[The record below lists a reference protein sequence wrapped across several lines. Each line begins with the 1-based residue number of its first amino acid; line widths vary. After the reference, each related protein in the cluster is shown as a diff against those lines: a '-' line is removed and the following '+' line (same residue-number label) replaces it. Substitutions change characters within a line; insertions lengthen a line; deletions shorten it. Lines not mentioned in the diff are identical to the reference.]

1 MGGVEMIRF
10 LILAGYAGLMMY
22 LQVTD
27 KLNQFINVHYQYLAV
42 MSTVIALGL
51 ALFQL
56 YTWVKEDPKAEHDK
70 DHEHHHEHEH
80 DDHDHGLKKPY
91 QRGIAYVLLALPIIV
106 GTLFPTVSL
115 NTTIVEAKGFQFPLS
130 KESVGDPQMETQY
143 LQPNTSLYY
152 NKEDYQEQMDALMAK
167 YGDQDSLQITDE
179 NYLEVMELIYNYPS
193 EFIGRKISYEGFV
206 FQTKDDA
213 KDTFVFRFGIIH
225 CVADSGV
232 FGLRVTLPEDT
243 EVTNDQW
250 VRIDGE
256 IASEFYAP
264 FKRNLPMVNVE
275 SATPIAIPENQYV
288 YRTF

>member
-1 MGGVEMIRF
+1 MGGVRMIRF
-10 LILAGYAGLMMY
+10 LILAGYAGLMMF
-22 LQVTD
+22 LQVTG
-27 KLNQFINVHYQYLAV
+27 KLDQFINVHYQYLAIL
-42 MSTVIALGL
+42 STVLALIL

-56 YTWVKEDPKAEHDK
+56 YTWVKENPQAAGEKT
-70 DHEHHHEHEH
+70 EHHHEQEKAQEE
-80 DDHDHGLKKPY
+80 HDHGLKRPY
-91 QRGIAYVLLALPIIV
+91 QRGLAYLLLALPIIV
-106 GTLFPTVSL
+106 GTMFPTVSL
-115 NTTIVEAKGFQFPLS
+115 STTIVEAKGFQFPLS

-152 NKEDYQEQMDALMAK
+152 NKEDYQKQMDELMTK

-193 EFIGRKISYEGFV
+193 DFIGRKIHYEGFV
-206 FQTKDDA
+206 FQAEDQA
-213 KDTFVFRFGIIH
+213 TFVFRFGIIH

-232 FGLRVTLPEDT
+232 FGLRVNLPQDV

-250 VRIDGE
+250 IAVDGV

-264 FKRNLPMVNVE
+264 FKRNLPMVE
-275 SATPIAIPENQYV
+275 AQTITPIAPPENQYV

>member
-1 MGGVEMIRF
+1 MIRF

-42 MSTVIALGL
+42 MSTVIALIL

-56 YTWVKEDPKAEHDK
+56 YTWVKEDPKA
-70 DHEHHHEHEH
+70 DHAEDCHHQEH

-91 QRGIAYVLLALPIIV
+91 QRSIAYVLLALPIVV

-152 NKEDYQEQMDALMAK
+152 NKEDYQKQMDELMAK
-167 YGDQDSLQITDE
+167 YGDQDSLNITDE

-206 FQTKDDA
+206 FQTKDTT
-213 KDTFVFRFGIIH
+213 KDTFLFRFGIIH

-232 FGLRVTLPEDT
+232 FGLRITLPEAT
-243 EVTNDQW
+243 KVKNDQW
-250 VRIDGE
+250 LQVTGE
-256 IASEFYAP
+256 ITSEFYAP
-264 FKRNLPMVNVE
+264 FKRNLPMVKVA
-275 SATPIAIPENQYV
+275 SVKSIATPKNQYV